1 MDSPRDMKEV
11 IRVVVAE
18 DNDDLRALM
27 GPLIN
32 EEPDLHCAASTAF
45 LDEVS
50 ALIVQHQADVA
61 VLDMQ
66 LRGGS
71 TMSRLREL
79 CGQHS
84 ATRFIIHSGHSNP
97 ELVRKAYEAG
107 AGAYVLKSGDIDE
120 LIVAI
125 RKLGHPQTGPSETG

>member
-1 MDSPRDMKEV
+1 MAEQGVARDV

-27 GPLIN
+27 APLIN
-32 EEPDLHCAASTAF
+32 EEPDLHCSASTAY

-50 ALIVQHQADVA
+50 PLIVQHQAHVV

-71 TMSRLREL
+71 VLPRLPAL
-79 CGQHS
+79 CRDHA
-84 ATRFIIHSGHSNP
+84 ATRFVIHSGHANP
-97 ELVRKAYEAG
+97 ELVRKTLEAG
-107 AGAYVLKSGDIDE
+107 AGAYVLKSGDIDD
-120 LIVAI
+120 LLVAI
-125 RKLGHPQTGPSETG
+125 RKQMSR